1 MSSSFVGRRRE
12 LDELRAAIPPL
23 LAGRGALFLLSG
35 EPGIGK
41 TRLAEEFATEATA
54 AGVRVLWGRCHE
66 AEGRPP
72 YWPWAQLVRAAAA
85 AGVRAGRPDSAASR
99 AVDEAVAAYAAD
111 PDAAPL
117 IELIPELRA
126 FQPSGPAEAPGAD
139 AVTAR
144 FRVFQAFTS
153 LLRRLAAAEPCLL
166 ILDDVHWADLPSLRI
181 LEFLAHELPDAP
193 IAVVVTFREVEVR
206 QSPVVSD
213 LVGRLGR
220 RGTRL
225 ALGGLSVDE
234 VSRFVAKAVGEA
246 VPATAAEWL
255 HTSTEGNPFFLDEIV
270 RLHRGDDAWLQARP
284 SAPGRSDPGR
294 SDSVQAAIRQ
304 RLSPLP
310 PDTLRVLAVA
320 AVAGREFD
328 LSLLSAAM
336 GDDRATLA
344 ELLAPAVEIEVL
356 HAVADKP
363 ARYRFRHAL
372 VRETIYE
379 RLAPGARAERHR
391 VYGELLERRYADAIE
406 PWLPELAHHFYEASI
421 FGDDPRALDYAER
434 AGRHALRLFA
444 YEEAVQMFERALHL
458 VESSAD
464 ADQRRTCALLLD
476 LGEATSRAGQREA
489 TAVLHRAAALARRIG
504 ASDLLARAATEL
516 CDVGTAWAEM
526 GRRDEAL
533 VSILQEALEALPD
546 SACALRARVMARL
559 ATELFWSRPPEE
571 CERLSRS
578 AVELAR
584 AADDA
589 HSTAYALLARIN
601 CLSHVDHA
609 ATRADMT
616 EEILALTGGRGEL
629 AANAWMWRL
638 GDVLHLDRILE
649 VRAAREGMVR
659 VVQELRRPGGLWL
672 VHSASAQKA
681 LIEGRFDEAERAA
694 GAMLEQPTVESN
706 VEQTATAALFL
717 VRREQGRHHELALAL
732 EAFDSQQPAVSAWR
746 ASLAMLWADGGDR
759 ERALAIL
766 DAMTAD
772 GLAGMIRDSSW
783 LYSICCLAEVCGAY
797 GTPAQAELLRTVLEP
812 YAARNAMAGPMYYL
826 APVAY
831 YLGLLARRVGQWAL
845 AAERLDAALVQ
856 ARRLGARPAA
866 ARILVA
872 RAELIERALAAGHD
886 GAGDAAAAR
895 GLRAEALE
903 IAEAV
908 GMDAVAAAARRAS
921 EVAAAEPPAV
931 PASAEPSPAGRAS
944 LVFEADDCVIGY
956 RGRSV
961 RVRSVLG
968 LRYLARLLAE
978 PGREFHVLDLAG
990 AGAPAELRDDVRL
1003 DGDLGPVLDPK
1014 AKAEMA
1020 ARLADLRDILD
1031 EAERHHDHARAE
1043 AARGEIEALAEHVA
1057 SAVGLGGRDRV
1068 QGRNSERARAA
1079 VTKALRAAIGRI
1091 GRADAELGDLLTRSV
1106 KTGAFCSYEPIG
1118 ALALAWDVQGER
1130 A

>member
-12 LDELRAAIPPL
+12 LDELRAALPPL
-23 LAGRGALFLLSG
+23 LAGRGSLFLLSG

-85 AGVRAGRPDSAASR
+85 SGARAGQSESPASR
-99 AVDEAVAAYAAD
+99 AVDDAVAAYAAD

-117 IELIPELRA
+117 IELIPELRS
-126 FQPSGPAEAPGAD
+126 FQAGRPAEAPGAD
-139 AVTAR
+139 AATAR

-153 LLRRLAAAEPCLL
+153 LLRRLAAAGPCLL

-220 RGTRL
+220 RGARL

-234 VSRFVAKAVGEA
+234 VSRFVARAVGEA

-255 HTSTEGNPFFLDEIV
+255 HSSTEGNPFFLDEIV
-270 RLHRGDDAWLQARP
+270 RLHRGEEAWLHARP
-284 SAPGRSDPGR
+284 SAPGRSD
-294 SDSVQAAIRQ
+294 SVQTAIRQ

-344 ELLAPAVEIEVL
+344 ELLAPAVEIEL
-356 HAVADKP
+356 LNAVADKP

-391 VYGELLERRYADAIE
+391 VYGELLERRYADVIE
-406 PWLPELAHHFYEASI
+406 PWLPELAHHFYEASV

-458 VESSAD
+458 VESGTD

-489 TAVLHRAAALARRIG
+489 TDILHRAAALARRIG

-516 CDVGTAWAEM
+516 CDVGTAWAEV

-533 VSILQEALEALPD
+533 VGILHEALDALPE
-546 SACALRARVMARL
+546 SASALRARVMARL
-559 ATELFWSRPPEE
+559 ATELFWARPPEE
-571 CERLSRS
+571 SERLSRT

-584 AADDA
+584 SADDA

-638 GDVLHLDRILE
+638 GGVLHLDRILE

-783 LYSICCLAEVCGAY
+783 LYSVCCLAEVCGAY
-797 GTPAQAELLRTVLEP
+797 GTPAQAELLRAALAP
-812 YAARNAMAGPMYYL
+812 YETRNAMAGPMYYL
-826 APVAY
+826 APVTY
-831 YLGLLARRVGQWAL
+831 YLGLLARRVGQWDV

-872 RAELIERALAAGHD
+872 RAELIERAVAAGHD
-886 GAGDAAAAR
+886 GAGDLAAA
-895 GLRAEALE
+895 GKLRAEALE

-908 GMDAVAAAARRAS
+908 GMDAVAAAARRPLD
-921 EVAAAEPPAV
+921 VAVDGAPA
-931 PASAEPSPAGRAS
+931 PASASFESSSPVRAS
-944 LVFEADDCVIGY
+944 LTFEADDCVIGY
-956 RGRSV
+956 RGRTL

-978 PGREFHVLDLAG
+978 PGRELHVLDLAG
-990 AGAPAELRDDVRL
+990 AGAIGELRDDVRV
-1003 DGDLGPVLDPK
+1003 DGDLGPLLDPK
-1014 AKAEMA
+1014 AKSEMA
-1020 ARLADLRDILD
+1020 ERLADLRDILE
-1031 EAERHHDHARAE
+1031 EAERHHDSARAE
-1043 AARGEIEALAEHVA
+1043 AARSEIEALADHVA

-1091 GRADAELGDLLTRSV
+1091 GRADAELGDLLARSV

-1118 ALALAWDVQGER
+1118 ALALAWDVTTEPR
-1130 A
+1130 